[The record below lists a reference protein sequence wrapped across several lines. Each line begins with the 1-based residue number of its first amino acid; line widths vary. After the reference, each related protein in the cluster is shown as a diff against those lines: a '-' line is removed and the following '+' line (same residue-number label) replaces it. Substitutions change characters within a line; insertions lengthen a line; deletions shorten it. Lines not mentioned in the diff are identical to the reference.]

1 MHRRGSDRR
10 AQRASRGHKTR
21 KASRK
26 LRYRKRRSLR
36 LKHRKGRNA
45 YRKTMRGGMVESVVS
60 KDGTILEAYNDPPV
74 RVGGTMVVPYSVFLR
89 DFKGKTEQELD

>member
-1 MHRRGSDRR
+1 M
-10 AQRASRGHKTR
+10 
-21 KASRK
+21 
-26 LRYRKRRSLR
+26 
-36 LKHRKGRNA
+36 N
-45 YRKTMRGGMVESVVS
+45 GGMLESIVS